1 MGDDAW
7 FKSTRR
13 TFFIF
18 LVVTLWKKIIAAYA
32 NGTHWKKASAVMV
45 KANIVQISDV
55 LMIIVNVGR
64 ALKMRKQEILY
75 IAVDN
80 KDADYFLIKLF
91 NKIHNKTPIVQ
102 FNRKTFI
109 LETETCTVGIFV
121 INSPHR
127 TKTLRGAASYFLQS
141 DKPFEM
147 RISRIDELYNSL
159 YYRDL
164 WLKSDAKE
172 ITKEQFIKILLY
184 GYYCTEI

>member
-1 MGDDAW
+1 M
-7 FKSTRR
+7 
-13 TFFIF
+13 
-18 LVVTLWKKIIAAYA
+18 VT
-32 NGTHWKKASAVMV
+32 
-45 KANIVQISDV
+45 ANIVQTLDV

-102 FNRKTFI
+102 FNRNTFV
-109 LETETCTVGIFV
+109 LETETCTVGIFI

-147 RISRIDELYNSL
+147 RISRINELYNSL
-159 YYRDL
+159 QYKNL
-164 WLKSDAKE
+164 WLGINAKE
-172 ITKEQFIKILLY
+172 ITEEQIIKLLIY
-184 GYYCTEI
+184 GDVE

>member
-1 MGDDAW
+1 M
-7 FKSTRR
+7 RR
-13 TFFIF
+13 
-18 LVVTLWKKIIAAYA
+18 
-32 NGTHWKKASAVMV
+32 
-45 KANIVQISDV
+45 
-55 LMIIVNVGR
+55 
-64 ALKMRKQEILY
+64 QEILY

-109 LETETCTVGIFV
+109 LETETCTVGIFI

-147 RISRIDELYNSL
+147 RISRINELYNSL
-159 YYRDL
+159 QYKNL
-164 WLKSDAKE
+164 WLGINAKE
-172 ITKEQFIKILLY
+172 ITEEQIIKLLIY
-184 GYYCTEI
+184 GDVE